1 MKTQYNSW
9 YKKAQ
14 AVLSVLPVQ
23 LVQPINEPTKKSF
36 LSIEKDI
43 LSKSNIPKN
52 ELGDYI
58 TDTLA
63 DGAILREKA
72 KEVENGQIS
81 AEDAAKTIA
90 QDWEN
95 KKTLKQPQQMVA

>member
-14 AVLSVLPVQ
+14 SVLPVLPVQ
-23 LVQPINEPTKKSF
+23 LVQPINETTKKTF

-81 AEDAAKTIA
+81 TEDAAKTIS
-90 QDWEN
+90 QDWKN
-95 KKTLKQPQQMVA
+95 KKEQPQQMVA